1 MMPYPVEQSF
11 QKDFRFFSTS
21 LYVAVCNLKLVGTF
35 QRIYLWIYGVIV
47 GWIVFKNPKL
57 FTTFY
62 LFAYFIY
69 LFIFNLQFT
78 SIHINI

>member
-1 MMPYPVEQSF
+1 MVPYPVEQSF

-21 LYVAVCNLKLVGTF
+21 LYVAVCNLKLLITF
-35 QRIYLWIYGVIV
+35 QRIYLWICGVIV

-62 LFAYFIY
+62 LFIY
-69 LFIFNLQFT
+69 LFLIYNLQV
-78 SIHINI
+78 SI